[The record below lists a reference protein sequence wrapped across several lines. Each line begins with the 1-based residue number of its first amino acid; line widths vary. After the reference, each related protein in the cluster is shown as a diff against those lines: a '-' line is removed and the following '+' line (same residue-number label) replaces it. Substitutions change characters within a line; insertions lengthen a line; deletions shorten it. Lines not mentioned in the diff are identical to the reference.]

1 MTFHKLDSFSFKDLL
16 AAVFV
21 AAFLVEVFRGHEQ
34 MVSILVPLVSIILG
48 GYFATEGF
56 SYWLERRNGNS
67 VRVERAAQRKEEV
80 TSG

>member
-56 SYWLERRNGNS
+56 SYWLERRNGNTYKLES
-67 VRVERAAQRKEEV
+67 GASNKREEPN
-80 TSG
+80 